1 MSTALQEEICLSS
14 CLLNLTTNSCP
25 IINIL
30 RYHQIFWIAL
40 VSKFVEFKG
49 LLLSSSSLISWNL
62 KFSTAWVLL
71 LWNTFA
77 QKLANKVLFCNWNCL
92 DIVVRIVL
100 GGTLTASLS
109 MSCNFFSSQKSCLG
123 CVLNPCVEVILTCF
137 LDSMVKS
144 DSSFMSC
151 FDLVL

>member
-1 MSTALQEEICLSS
+1 
-14 CLLNLTTNSCP
+14 
-25 IINIL
+25 
-30 RYHQIFWIAL
+30 
-40 VSKFVEFKG
+40 
-49 LLLSSSSLISWNL
+49 
-62 KFSTAWVLL
+62 
-71 LWNTFA
+71 
-77 QKLANKVLFCNWNCL
+77 LFCNWNCL